1 MNYWS
6 GEGKIRKNKNINV
19 GFIHSKQIIEALAK
33 ISDAITADLYLEDI
47 LKLIVTVTAE
57 VISSKI
63 CSLML
68 LDKSTKELAVKAT
81 QSVSEYYN
89 KKPNIKLGEG
99 IAGRVA
105 ECGRPIIALDVR
117 KDKRYINKDIAKKE
131 NLCSLLSVPLI
142 FKGNTIGALNCY
154 TAEPHHFVQNEINIM
169 KLIANQAAIV
179 IENFRL
185 VVESKV
191 IKEELEARKAIER
204 AKGILIKE
212 ENLNEQEAY
221 ELIRKYSMDRRKSM
235 REVSEAIILS
245 EEMKKLSHKNKT
257 QKTQK

>member
-1 MNYWS
+1 MA
-6 GEGKIRKNKNINV
+6 
-19 GFIHSKQIIEALAK
+19 KQIIRALAK
-33 ISDAITADLYLEDI
+33 ISEAITSDLYLEDI

-57 VISSKI
+57 VMRSKI

-99 IAGRVA
+99 ITGRA
-105 ECGRPIIALDVR
+105 AKYGRPITVLDVR
-117 KDKRYINKDIAKKE
+117 KDKRYINQDIAKKE

-142 FKGNTIGALNCY
+142 FKGNAIGVLNCY
-154 TAEPHHFVQNEINIM
+154 TAELHHFSQNEINII
-169 KLIANQAAIV
+169 KSIANQAAIV

-185 VVESKV
+185 IIESKV
-191 IKEELEARKAIER
+191 IKEELESRKVIER
-204 AKGILIKE
+204 AKGILMKQGNLSE
-212 ENLNEQEAY
+212 EEAY
-221 ELIRKYSMDRRKSM
+221 ERIRKYSMDKRKSM

-245 EEMKKLSHKNKT
+245 EEMKKFSHKNKT
-257 QKTQK
+257 

>member
-1 MNYWS
+1 MA
-6 GEGKIRKNKNINV
+6 
-19 GFIHSKQIIEALAK
+19 KQIIRALAK
-33 ISDAITADLYLEDI
+33 ISEAIASDLYLEDI

-57 VISSKI
+57 VMRSKI

-99 IAGRVA
+99 IAGRA
-105 ECGRPIIALDVR
+105 AKYGRPITVLDVR
-117 KDKRYINKDIAKKE
+117 KDKRYINQDIAKKE

-142 FKGNTIGALNCY
+142 FKGNAIGVLNCY
-154 TAEPHHFVQNEINIM
+154 TAELHHFSQNEINII
-169 KLIANQAAIV
+169 KSIANQAAIV

-185 VVESKV
+185 IIESKV
-191 IKEELEARKAIER
+191 IKEELESRKVIER
-204 AKGILIKE
+204 AKGILMKQ
-212 ENLNEQEAY
+212 ENLSEEEAY
-221 ELIRKYSMDRRKSM
+221 ERIRKYSMDKRKSM

-245 EEMKKLSHKNKT
+245 EEMKKFSHKNKT
-257 QKTQK
+257 